1 MARTPITWHPI
12 YIEPIEG
19 SGERLTI
26 AIAGGTADVVR
37 FKVIGEFRETFGPD
51 IEAAL
56 AAKRPMLDALAGA
69 LEELRPVI
77 AQAAQRIHDRPE
89 RVAARRWE
97 AELATLRTRLVMAR
111 MVAFRQEQ
119 RRGSPFVSP
128 GMERDWAEQ
137 ARAEEGRQ
145 RQAVGAM
152 GEAALRQALRREGVL
167 QRWLERRQRRAA
179 AWYKGPGPGW

>member
-69 LEELRPVI
+69 LRHGPIDLLASAEELGPGLFVG
-77 AQAAQRIHDRPE
+77 E
-89 RVAARRWE
+89 ARRIMTADIDAALE
-97 AELATLRTRLVMAR
+97 AAALITSTVFNARPDRKAEHDAEPVEPFQWDPSALRRPASM
-111 MVAFRQEQ
+111 FDNE
-119 RRGSPFVSP
+119 
-128 GMERDWAEQ
+128 DI
-137 ARAEEGRQ
+137 RA
-145 RQAVGAM
+145 AVGAF
-152 GEAALRQALRREGVL
+152 
-167 QRWLERRQRRAA
+167 
-179 AWYKGPGPGW
+179 